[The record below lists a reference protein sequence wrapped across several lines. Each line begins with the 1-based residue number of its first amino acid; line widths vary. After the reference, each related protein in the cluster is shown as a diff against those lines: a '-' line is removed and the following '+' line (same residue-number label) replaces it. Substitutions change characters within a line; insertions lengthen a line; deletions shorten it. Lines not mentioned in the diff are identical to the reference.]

1 MTVLR
6 NIPALI
12 EPYKIF
18 FPIISKP
25 CLPLYSDNFSNPGSG
40 WPTTDSGNYVYEY
53 KDGEY
58 RILVRPIQT
67 ESLSHPGFQ
76 ASDYIV
82 TVDLCNVNWARGSYG
97 IAFGIADDLSTFYTL
112 EIYPTGWYGIYHYD
126 PNDVITLSEAFSSVI
141 HQGNAINH
149 IKVERNVA
157 SINAF
162 ANDQLLASVTDG
174 TYTGSLYLGLAVF
187 NMTSQI

>member
-1 MTVLR
+1 MTILR

-58 RILVRPIQT
+58 RILVA
-67 ESLSHPGFQ
+67 LSKRSRFPTLVSRLRI
-76 ASDYIV
+76 AS
-82 TVDLCNVNWARGSYG
+82 
-97 IAFGIADDLSTFYTL
+97 
-112 EIYPTGWYGIYHYD
+112 
-126 PNDVITLSEAFSSVI
+126 
-141 HQGNAINH
+141 
-149 IKVERNVA
+149 
-157 SINAF
+157 
-162 ANDQLLASVTDG
+162 
-174 TYTGSLYLGLAVF
+174 
-187 NMTSQI
+187 